1 MNQIR
6 PRAAIAA
13 AFISGVLYSANDV
26 VAAPCVRSREQIA
39 IYTAELRAQLM
50 VAALSCGQQRRYNSF
65 VTRFQHELTTHGR
78 ALRLQFKRQYGAAG
92 DHHLNEFVT
101 RLSNRQSQRSA
112 TARAS
117 FCAQATVL
125 FHQLLD
131 EPRLSL
137 AGVLG
142 DPALVSDDR
151 LTCADPSL
159 VEREAPTRSRPTT
172 KKPLPIEK

>member
-1 MNQIR
+1 M
-6 PRAAIAA
+6 AIAA
-13 AFISGVLYSANDV
+13 ALIVGVLYSVNDV
-26 VAAPCVRSREQIA
+26 VAAPCARSREQIA

-50 VAALSCGQQRRYNSF
+50 VAALSCGQQGRYNSF
-65 VTRFQHELTTHGR
+65 VTRFQHELSTHGR

-92 DHHLNEFVT
+92 DRHLNEFMT
-101 RLSNRQSQRSA
+101 RLANRQSRRSA
-112 TARAS
+112 KARAP

-137 AGVLG
+137 VGVLG

-151 LTCADPSL
+151 LTCANPSL
-159 VEREAPTRSRPTT
+159 VEREAPTHSRPTT
-172 KKPLPIEK
+172 TKSLPIAK